1 MTRQAISRLF
11 RWAGI
16 AAASALTAWFVWRLV
31 LADWSSLPAELP
43 PILLVATPALAL
55 VYACLGLLLA
65 FAWSWLAGAFTG
77 EDHGQVRLH
86 ATTQVMKYLPGNVFH
101 LAGRHG
107 FAKRQGASHRALVL
121 AALAEAGLLVF
132 AAGIVAMLAL
142 PYLSG
147 LIALPPAIWITA
159 GACMLTGLALVLAWQ
174 RDRVGGIL
182 RKLKSARQPLMG
194 AGLAHL
200 VFFSAS
206 GLIGYVLFALI
217 AGDNASGYLA
227 ATMGA
232 MALAW
237 LAGFLTPGAPAG
249 LGVRESVLLI
259 ILAPAA
265 GEASILALAALFR
278 IVTVLGDGLLA
289 LGAAAFVKPSLGNGD
304 RLHGRASGLGT
315 PS

>member
-1 MTRQAISRLF
+1 
-11 RWAGI
+11 
-16 AAASALTAWFVWRLV
+16 
-31 LADWSSLPAELP
+31 
-43 PILLVATPALAL
+43 
-55 VYACLGLLLA
+55 
-65 FAWSWLAGAFTG
+65 
-77 EDHGQVRLH
+77 
-86 ATTQVMKYLPGNVFH
+86 
-101 LAGRHG
+101 
-107 FAKRQGASHRALVL
+107 
-121 AALAEAGLLVF
+121 
-132 AAGIVAMLAL
+132 MLAL

-194 AGLAHL
+194 AGLAYL
-200 VFFSAS
+200 VFFAAS

-289 LGAAAFVKPSLGNGD
+289 LGAAAFVKPAVGNGD
-304 RLHGRASGLGT
+304 RLHGQASGLGT

>member
-1 MTRQAISRLF
+1 MIRQATSNLL

-16 AAASALTAWFVWRLV
+16 AAATMLTAWFVWRLV
-31 LADWSSLPAELP
+31 LADWSLLPAELP

-65 FAWSWLAGAFTG
+65 YAWSWLAGAFAG
-77 EDHGQVRLH
+77 EAHGQVRLH
-86 ATTQVMKYLPGNVFH
+86 AATQVMKYLPGNVFH

-107 FAKRQGASHRALVL
+107 LAKRQGASHQALVF
-121 AALAEAGLLVF
+121 AALAEAGLLVL
-132 AAGIVAMLAL
+132 AAGFVAMLAL
-142 PYLSG
+142 PYLSD
-147 LIALPPAIWITA
+147 LIALPPAVWMVA
-159 GACMLTGLALVLAWQ
+159 GAFMLTGLSIVRVWQ
-174 RDRVGGIL
+174 RSRVSAVL
-182 RKLKSARQPLMG
+182 RKLKAARQPLMG
-194 AGLAHL
+194 TGLAYL
-200 VFFSAS
+200 VFFAAS
-206 GLIGYVLFALI
+206 GLIGYILFALV
-217 AGDNASGYLA
+217 AGDKSSGYLA
-227 ATMGA
+227 ATIGA

-289 LGAAAFVKPSLGNGD
+289 LGAAAFLRPAGGSDHHL
-304 RLHGRASGLGT
+304 RGRASSMGT